1 MGEFRVADVAAV
13 LALAFAAGLGALVW
27 GMYIA
32 WRRRLHHRAVVAE
45 NVATSTEGRFGKN
58 EDKRLDERI
67 VGYARDLTQ
76 RVQSPLFRP
85 ITPRAL
91 RQRPCPENRLRAAG
105 LRGAVSSE
113 GYWEARLRL
122 ACAGGGLGF
131 ALGLAL
137 TLELGLVL
145 SGVGLVAGWRA
156 LPWAIDRRSRERAS
170 AMECD
175 LAEMLD
181 VVALGM
187 RSGMSFDGSLD
198 LYTGHFRTHLADEFC
213 SAHRQWACGLATR
226 TEALRTV
233 ADSYA
238 SPLLG
243 RVIENIVRSL
253 RFGSTMAGNLED
265 AAREAR
271 LGYKARREEAV
282 AKAPVKMMVPTGVL
296 ILPAMLMLVLGPVL
310 LELAG
315 GF

>member
-1 MGEFRVADVAAV
+1 M
-13 LALAFAAGLGALVW
+13 
-27 GMYIA
+27 
-32 WRRRLHHRAVVAE
+32 
-45 NVATSTEGRFGKN
+45 
-58 EDKRLDERI
+58 
-67 VGYARDLTQ
+67 
-76 RVQSPLFRP
+76 
-85 ITPRAL
+85 
-91 RQRPCPENRLRAAG
+91 
-105 LRGAVSSE
+105 
-113 GYWEARLRL
+113 RL
-122 ACAGGGLGF
+122 ACAGGILGL

-137 TLELGLVL
+137 TFELGLVL
-145 SGVGLVAGWRA
+145 SGAGLVAGWRA

-170 AMECD
+170 AMECN

-226 TEALRTV
+226 SEALRAV

-243 RVIENIVRSL
+243 RVVENMVRSL